1 MTEKVNLSNIN
12 VLAKFTF
19 YGSVG
24 VFAAI
29 KLRCSY
35 KISKLN

>member
-1 MTEKVNLSNIN
+1 MTEKVNLSNIS

-24 VFAAI
+24 AFV
-29 KLRCSY
+29 Y
-35 KISKLN
+35 NKINVLP